1 MSDEINDRMDSRLF
15 QLVLSLQAGAMHQM
29 GKIASPITGE
39 IERNLEMAQSTIDM
53 LDMLEKKTKG
63 NLSDEEAK
71 FVAHV
76 LYELRLNY
84 VDEVKKGDSGA
95 AGKDDSKQ
103 PSAEQE
109 TRQDSEESETGSGAE
124 K

>member
-1 MSDEINDRMDSRLF
+1 MSDETTDTMDSRLF

-29 GKIASPITGE
+29 GKIVSPITGE
-39 IERNLEMAQSTIDM
+39 IERDLDMARSTIDM

-63 NLSDEEAK
+63 NLTDDEAK
-71 FVAHV
+71 FIAHV

-84 VDEVKKGDSGA
+84 VDEVKKSDSEA
-95 AGKDDSKQ
+95 ARKDDSGQ
-103 PSAEQE
+103 PSAKEQTPEKPDGSDNGQE
-109 TRQDSEESETGSGAE
+109 TE